1 MKKIIS
7 VYIIFAFLLM
17 SFVGCGKLKNSPVS
31 GLNQSEASNSLEVNS
46 QSEASNSLEVNSQSE
61 ASNSLEVNSQSEAS
75 NSLEVNSQS
84 EASNSLEVNSQSEAS
99 NSLEVNSQSEA
110 SSEIGVKD
118 LIKKESWTDWVCRQW
133 NDNKWYWI
141 SGTAAVVSVAV
152 CAGVCYRYSN
162 LITFQ
167 KNINPTTLDKEYLNW
182 QKRLEFFSVNIR
194 ELPPAERLDWRKK
207 NIFTRSN
214 MWFNVANDILVNF
227 AAFEDKS
234 DLTNVKPFLLDVL
247 SNPKYNYPID
257 IKRRLRNR
265 AIELYPNMAGFL
277 NGIRMPDYNSCIG

>member
-1 MKKIIS
+1 
-7 VYIIFAFLLM
+7 M

-46 QSEASNSLEVNSQSE
+46 QPDTSALSEVDSQSE
-61 ASNSLEVNSQSEAS
+61 ASNSLEVNSQPDTSALSE
-75 NSLEVNSQS
+75 VD
-84 EASNSLEVNSQSEAS
+84 SQSEAS

-110 SSEIGVKD
+110 SSEIDVKD
-118 LIKKESWTDWVCRQW
+118 LMKKESWKEWACRQW

-141 SGTAAVVSVAV
+141 SGTAIVVSVTV

-167 KNINPTTLDKEYLNW
+167 KNIKPTTLEKEYLNW
-182 QKRLEFFSVNIR
+182 RKRLEFFSVNMR
-194 ELPPAERLDWRKK
+194 ELPSAERLDWRKK
-207 NIFTRSN
+207 SVSTRSN